1 MFFTSCFILQIWY
14 NNSVR
19 KIRGKN
25 MKKLNNLQKE
35 MIMKQFPKLANLVI
49 KYVEKIGNEKT
60 DLQDDIQ
67 LAYDFIQEKQ

>member
-1 MFFTSCFILQIWY
+1 
-14 NNSVR
+14 
-19 KIRGKN
+19 

-35 MIMKQFPKLANLVI
+35 MIMKQFPKLGNLVI